1 MKMRQYIAFVLV
13 LSLLFGQLNQLHQHH
28 HDEQQPAK
36 HIYSDCSLTEDCS
49 ICDVNQ
55 SPSLKPSILKDLIV
69 SAFLLNSRLNIN
81 LSNVRFSSPTQKTN
95 LLLSDN
101 LNQTPKY
108 GQTILFDQIVSR

>member
-36 HIYSDCSLTEDCS
+36 HIYSDCSLTEDCF

-55 SPSLKPSILKDLIV
+55 SPSLKPSILRPHCFSLFTELEIEYQPQQCEVLIAD
-69 SAFLLNSRLNIN
+69 SKNK
-81 LSNVRFSSPTQKTN
+81 SPP
-95 LLLSDN
+95 L
-101 LNQTPKY
+101 
-108 GQTILFDQIVSR
+108 G